1 MASEKDLSIE
11 DDDHVIIFADS
22 RQQVP
27 EIEKTLCSICG
38 ILLRRAADASY
49 SPFNAPAGP

>member
-27 EIEKTLCSICG
+27 EIENLCSICG
-38 ILLRRAADASY
+38 ILSKESRRCILFSV
-49 SPFNAPAGP
+49 